1 MGRRLKTLREE
12 RAMTRAELAEA
23 AGISREYGRR
33 LEAGEYDPT
42 VGMIQKLAKAFA
54 VPVTE

>member
-1 MGRRLKTLREE
+1 
-12 RAMTRAELAEA
+12 MTRAELAEA

-33 LEAGEYDPT
+33 LVAGEYDPT
-42 VGMIQKLAKAFA
+42 VGMIQRLAKAFA